1 MIRKDGRT
9 MRRLRKLRFA
19 LRKPQTAENGGVL
32 LPVAA
37 EGISPALR
45 RAIYLDPYEAHER
58 AVIHKK
64 LAPDDVVL
72 ELGAGIGFIS
82 TYCAKR
88 IGSDRVFAVEAN
100 PVMAETIRE
109 TYRLNGVAPQLTCG
123 LLGRGDGEETFYVEG
138 NFISSSTLQR
148 SASAQTVKTRRYD
161 AQRFIEQIQP
171 TFLIC
176 DIEGGEKELLAYI
189 PLTGINKLCIELH
202 PHVIG
207 NAATTEIFGRL
218 IDEGFICEFLS
229 SSGKVF
235 FFERT

>member
-1 MIRKDGRT
+1 MIKKDGRT

-19 LRKPQTAENGGVL
+19 LSKPQTVENSGIL
-32 LPVAA
+32 LPVGGS
-37 EGISPALR
+37 GISPALR
-45 RAIYLDPYEAHER
+45 RAIYLDPYETHER
-58 AVIHKK
+58 AVIQKK
-64 LAPDDVVL
+64 LAADDVVL

-88 IGSDRVFAVEAN
+88 IGSERVFAVEAN

-138 NFISSSTLQR
+138 DFISSSTLQR
-148 SASAQTVKTRRYD
+148 SASAKPVETLRYD
-161 AQRFIEQIQP
+161 ARAFIEQVKP

-176 DIEGGEKELLAYI
+176 DIEGGEQELLTYM
-189 PLTGINKLCIELH
+189 PLTGVKKLCIELH

-207 NAATTEIFGRL
+207 NVGTSEVVNRL
-218 IDEGFICEFLS
+218 LNEGFVCDFLS

-235 FFERT
+235 FFERP

>member
-1 MIRKDGRT
+1 MIRKEGRT

-19 LRKPQTAENGGVL
+19 FSKPQTAENSGVF
-32 LPVAA
+32 LPVGAR
-37 EGISPALR
+37 GISPALR

-58 AVIHKK
+58 GVIEKK
-64 LAPDDVVL
+64 LAADDVVL

-82 TYCAKR
+82 TFCAKR
-88 IGSDRVFAVEAN
+88 IGSERVFAVEAN

-109 TYRLNGVAPQLTCG
+109 TYRLNGVEPQLTCG
-123 LLGRGDGEETFYVEG
+123 LLGQGDGEETFYVEG

-148 SASAQTVKTRRYD
+148 SASAQPVKTPRYD
-161 AQRFIEQIQP
+161 ARAFLERVKP

-176 DIEGGEKELLAYI
+176 DIEGGEQDLLAYM
-189 PLTGINKLCIELH
+189 PLTGVKKLCIELH

-207 NAATTEIFGRL
+207 NAGTSEIVKRL
-218 IDEGFICEFLS
+218 LNEGFVCDFLS

-235 FFERT
+235 FFERS

>member
-19 LRKPQTAENGGVL
+19 LNKPQTAENSGVF
-32 LPVAA
+32 LPVGGQ
-37 EGISPALR
+37 GISPALR

-58 AVIHKK
+58 GVIEKK
-64 LAPDDVVL
+64 LAADDVVL

-82 TYCAKR
+82 TFCAKR
-88 IGSDRVFAVEAN
+88 IGSERVFAVEAN

-123 LLGRGDGEETFYVEG
+123 LLGQGDGEETFYVEG

-148 SASAQTVKTRRYD
+148 SASAQPVKTPRYD
-161 AQRFIEQIQP
+161 ARAFIEQVRP

-176 DIEGGEKELLAYI
+176 DIEGGEQDLLAYM
-189 PLTGINKLCIELH
+189 PLTGVKKLCIELH

-207 NAATTEIFGRL
+207 NAGTSEIVQRL
-218 IDEGFICEFLS
+218 LNEGFVCDFLS

-235 FFERT
+235 FFERS

>member
-1 MIRKDGRT
+1 MHCELHTLFVEPFI
-9 MRRLRKLRFA
+9 L
-19 LRKPQTAENGGVL
+19 GVL
-32 LPVAA
+32 T
-37 EGISPALR
+37 
-45 RAIYLDPYEAHER
+45 
-58 AVIHKK
+58 K
-64 LAPDDVVL
+64 
-72 ELGAGIGFIS
+72 
-82 TYCAKR
+82 
-88 IGSDRVFAVEAN
+88 RVFAVEAN

-109 TYRLNGVAPQLTCG
+109 TYRLNGVTPQLTCG
-123 LLGRGDGEETFYVEG
+123 LLGRGDGEETFYIEG

-148 SASAQTVKTRRYD
+148 SASAQAVKTRRYD

-207 NAATTEIFGRL
+207 NASTTEIFGRL
-218 IDEGFICEFLS
+218 IDEGFICDFLS